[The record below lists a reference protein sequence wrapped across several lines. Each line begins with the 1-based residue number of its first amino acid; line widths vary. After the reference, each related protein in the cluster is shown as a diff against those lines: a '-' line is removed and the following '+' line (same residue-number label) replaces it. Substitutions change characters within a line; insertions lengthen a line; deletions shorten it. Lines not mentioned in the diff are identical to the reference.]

1 MSRGASPDP
10 ASFDCVIE
18 IAAPPETVYSA
29 FFSREALQRWWG
41 VIASITGPRPL
52 GIYALEWARSPEA
65 DPLLGPWGGAF
76 YGVVIDVRLGRE
88 FFLADAYWMP
98 PEGDPIGPM
107 AVHVTCEP
115 DPRRDAAAIPA
126 ERLRRQPALAPL
138 LPRHRRL
145 VERRARP
152 PQGRDGA
159 RAAAGFRVA
168 AGLRRYRGRRAQGS
182 DRSCHRRSVS
192 EP

>member
-65 DPLLGPWGGAF
+65 DPLLGPWGGVF

-115 DPRRDAAAIPA
+115 THGGT
-126 ERLRRQPALAPL
+126 RLRFQQSGCDDNPRWRRFYRVIASSWSAALGRL
-138 LPRHRRL
+138 KEEIEQEQLPDF
-145 VERRARP
+145 V
-152 PQGRDGA
+152 
-159 RAAAGFRVA
+159 
-168 AGLRRYRGRRAQGS
+168 
-182 DRSCHRRSVS
+182 
-192 EP
+192 